1 MNLTKPLVFAILI
14 SLWGL
19 SFTHAEVLRVDFN
32 GYNTEDNP
40 GNGRVDNAQATTSDE
55 GLFGPG
61 NFWNGLE
68 VSAQTPNII
77 GLYFPGPAPALYY
90 EDGQTVSNI
99 SVTLNGFIGADWFDP
114 DVGNHVTRDYILGPA
129 SPHATI
135 TIGGLVPGQS
145 YNLAG
150 YGNNGHDGLGAIWM
164 ANGVGPL
171 NLSMGVA
178 NEGILQGIVADSNG
192 RIVID
197 LAQDDL
203 GIGLSCVNGFELTEG
218 DPVCSENLPQ
228 DFNRDCYVDLQDLVF
243 FVQNWLLCYDAANE
257 SCENIEDIIAAEEM
271 AKARQWVQDKF
282 ASAHSVPPI
291 SFVYNGVSSLSL
303 LANWQKTQQSVV
315 LDSQRTRHTV
325 TYLDPA
331 TGLEV
336 KCVATEYQDYPAVE
350 WVVYYKN
357 TSGQNTPILEDI
369 KSADFDCPS
378 NAAGNFTLH
387 YADGSTAIA
396 TDFQPKQITMTTESS
411 RSFTPFGGRPS
422 DGVLPFFNL
431 EKPDQT
437 GTMLAIG
444 WTGQW
449 AASFHKYSAA
459 SLNFR
464 AGLELAH
471 FRLFPGEQIRM
482 PSVMLLFWG
491 GDRQRG
497 HNQFRRFLLAHYSP
511 QPGGSPSE
519 PFVGASVHGMYGFD
533 LTPNP
538 TTESNMIE
546 FINNTANH
554 NYPVDYIWIDAG
566 WYDLNGS
573 TSWTSVGTWEP
584 DPARYPNGM
593 DPVADAAHNAGYKFL
608 LWFEPER
615 VMPGSWLYTNHPE
628 WLLTPSN
635 MPGEVAYQQNGNW
648 RLLNLGNPAALAWA
662 KAKFSGMIGDIG
674 IDAYRNDFNMH
685 PVYYWRTGEAADR
698 QGLNEIRY
706 VMGLYDYFD
715 TLQADHPNLIIDNCA
730 SGGRR
735 IDFEM
740 LRRALVFT
748 RTDHL
753 WYSESAQSMQYAL
766 SFWVPLIGLGTV
778 SLDPYHFRSGM
789 GNSFVTALNHNDP
802 GIWAPATE
810 MLNQYRS
817 ISDLYRSDFYP
828 LTEYSIADNTW
839 IAWQYYDPARGR
851 GLVQA
856 FRRPQSTTGAMP
868 LKLKGLEWNAVYTL
882 TNLDTAAVT
891 TETGASLMNP
901 GLPVTISSQPGSAI
915 IVYQKN

>member
-1 MNLTKPLVFAILI
+1 MNPTKHLVFAILLF
-14 SLWGL
+14 LWGL
-19 SFTHAEVLRVDFN
+19 SFSTHAAVLRVDFN
-32 GYNTEDNP
+32 GYNSTEDNP
-40 GNGRVDNAQATTSDE
+40 GNGRVDNAQATTADQ
-55 GLFGPG
+55 GLFGSG

-68 VSAQTPNII
+68 VSSATPNTI
-77 GLYFPGPAPALYY
+77 GLYFPGPAPTLYY
-90 EDGQTVSNI
+90 EDGQTNSNI
-99 SVTLNGFIGADWFDP
+99 SVTLNGFISSDWFDP

-135 TIGGLVPGQS
+135 TISGLVPSQS

-178 NEGILQGIVADSNG
+178 NEGILQGIVADANG
-192 RIVID
+192 RIIID
-197 LAQDDL
+197 LAQDDY
-203 GIGLSCVNGFELTEG
+203 GIGLSCVNGFELTEAEP
-218 DPVCSENLPQ
+218 DCSPYLPQ
-228 DFNRDCYVDLQDLVF
+228 DFNHDCYIDLQD
-243 FVQNWLLCYDAANE
+243 FVIFAQNWLLCYDAANDT
-257 SCENIEDIIAAEEM
+257 CENIEDIIAAEEM
-271 AKARQWVQDKF
+271 ARAWQWVQDKF
-282 ASAHSVPPI
+282 ASDHPVPPV

-315 LDSQRTRHTV
+315 LDSQRTQHTL

-331 TGLEV
+331 TGLKV
-336 KCVATEYQDYPAVE
+336 KCVATEYHDYPAVE
-350 WVVYYKN
+350 WVVYYQN
-357 TSGQNTPILEDI
+357 TGSQNTPIVEDMQ
-369 KSADFDCPS
+369 SADFDCPS
-378 NAAGNFTLH
+378 GAAGNFTLY

-396 TDFQPKQITMTTESS
+396 TDFQPQQLTLATGAS
-411 RSFTPFGGRPS
+411 RSFTPFGGRSS

-459 SLNFR
+459 SLNFQT
-464 AGLELAH
+464 GLELA
-471 FRLFPGEQIRM
+471 RLRLYPGEQIRM

-497 HNQFRRFLLAHYSP
+497 HNQLRRFLLAHYSP
-511 QPGGSPSE
+511 RPCGMLAE
-519 PFVGASVHGMYGFD
+519 PFVGASPHGYIGF
-533 LTPNP
+533 NN
-538 TTESNMIE
+538 TTEQNMLDFVNSIA
-546 FINNTANH
+546 TH
-554 NYPVDYIWIDAG
+554 DMPVDYVWIDAG
-566 WYDLNGS
+566 WYDDYG
-573 TSWTSVGTWEP
+573 TGMWEYTGTWEP
-584 DPARYPNGM
+584 DPVRYPHGM
-593 DPVADAAHNAGYKFL
+593 DPVADAVHNAGRKFL

-635 MPGEVAYQQNGNW
+635 MPPAVAYQQNDGW

-698 QGLNEIRY
+698 QGMNEIRY

-715 TLQADHPNLIIDNCA
+715 TLQADHPNLIIDDCA

-740 LRRALVFT
+740 LRRSLVLT
-748 RTDHL
+748 RSDYL
-753 WYSESAQSMQYAL
+753 WYSDSAQSMQYAL
-766 SFWVPLIGLGTV
+766 SFWIPLTGLGTV
-778 SLDPYHFRSGM
+778 SLNPYDFRSGM

-802 GIWAPATE
+802 GIWAPATT

-817 ISDLYRSDFYP
+817 ISDLYRGDFYP
-828 LTEYSIADNTW
+828 LTDYSASDNAW
-839 IAWQYYDPARGR
+839 IAWQYYDPSQGR
-851 GLVQA
+851 GMMQA
-856 FRRPQSTTGAMP
+856 FRRPQSTTGSMQ
-868 LKLKGLEWNAVYTL
+868 LKLQGLEWNAVYTL

-891 TETGASLMNP
+891 TETGSSLMNP
-901 GLPVTISSQPGSAI
+901 GLPVAISAQPGSVI